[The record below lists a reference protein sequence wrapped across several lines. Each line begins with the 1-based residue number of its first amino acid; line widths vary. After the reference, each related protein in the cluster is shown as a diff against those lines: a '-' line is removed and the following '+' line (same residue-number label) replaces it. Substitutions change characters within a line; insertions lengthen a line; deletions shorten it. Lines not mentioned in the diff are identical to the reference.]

1 MTARILPFRL
11 KPLSDEEAIAV
22 IREEISR
29 LREAL
34 SRPIPDAPGPDH
46 FVIEAHGV
54 CDLPADCERGGSA
67 A

>member
-1 MTARILPFRL
+1 MTARILQFRL

-22 IREEISR
+22 IRDEISR

-34 SRPIPDAPGPDH
+34 SRPMPDAPGPDH
-46 FVIEAHGV
+46 FVIEAHGH
-54 CDLPADCERGGSA
+54 ADRDVERGGGNA